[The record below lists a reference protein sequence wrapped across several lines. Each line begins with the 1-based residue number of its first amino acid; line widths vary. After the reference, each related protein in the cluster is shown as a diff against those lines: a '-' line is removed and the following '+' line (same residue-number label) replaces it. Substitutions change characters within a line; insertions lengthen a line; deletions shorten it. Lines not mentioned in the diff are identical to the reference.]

1 MGIVKKQSF
10 HNSLYLYIGLVLGSL
25 STIILFPSIFNS
37 HPEHLGLLQIIV
49 AYSTVA
55 STFSLLGSPQ
65 LLIRFFPIVKNKNQL
80 ITLAFLIPIVGF
92 LLLLFLFNIFKEDF
106 LLFVKPNS
114 LEKDEIRTYFLLKF
128 NFHLVFLL
136 VAFIALF
143 EVLSSLS
150 YSLLRSSVPIFLK
163 EVFLRTIN
171 ILFLILHWFEYIDF
185 PTFLKLYI
193 SSYLLITILL
203 TITIF
208 KNHSIRIKYSFNE
221 IKIKEVLTY
230 GLYVLLGGASA
241 ILVSKVDMVMIGKFV
256 GFKEVAYY
264 TIAFF
269 IGNVVR
275 IPARAIAA
283 ISIPLI
289 AKAWSNND
297 IKSIKDI
304 YVKSSINQL
313 ILGGL
318 IFLGLWI
325 NIDDGLSLL
334 PLKFKGGKL
343 IVLFISISQLFNIST
358 GLNGLI
364 ISNSKY
370 YKFDLYSNFILLLI
384 TFFTNFI
391 FIPVNSPLANYDIV
405 GINGAAFATALSVSF
420 YNTTKLIYLYWKLK
434 IQPFNIKTLYTILLL
449 ISIITLSY
457 FIPKFENLFVNISF
471 RSFFVLII
479 FLPFTYWLKLS
490 DDIIKIIRES
500 SLK

>member
-10 HNSLYLYIGLVLGSL
+10 HSSLYLYIGLALGSV
-25 STIILFPSIFNS
+25 STIILFPSVFNS

-65 LLIRFFPIVKNKNQL
+65 VLIRFFPIVKNKNQL
-80 ITLAFLIPIVGF
+80 ITLAFLVSIVGF
-92 LLLLFLFNIFKEDF
+92 LLLLLLFIIFKEDF
-106 LLFVKPNS
+106 LQFIKPYS
-114 LEKDEIRTYFLLKF
+114 LETDEIRTYFLLKS

-143 EVLSSLS
+143 EVFSSLS
-150 YSLLRSSVPIFLK
+150 FSLLRSSVPIFLK

-171 ILFLILHWFEYIDF
+171 ILFLILHWFEFIDF

-193 SSYLLITILL
+193 SSYLVMTILL
-203 TITIF
+203 SLTILKNYSF
-208 KNHSIRIKYSFNE
+208 KIKYSFDE
-221 IKIKEVLTY
+221 IKIKELLTY

-241 ILVSKVDMVMIGKFV
+241 ILVSKVDMIMIGKFV

-264 TIAFF
+264 TISFF

-283 ISIPLI
+283 ISMPLI

-297 IKSIKDI
+297 IKSIRDI

-313 ILGGL
+313 ILGGF
-318 IFLGLWI
+318 IFLGVWM

-343 IVLFISISQLFNIST
+343 IVLFISISQLFNVAT

-384 TFFTNFI
+384 TIFSNFI
-391 FIPVNSPLANYDIV
+391 FIPTNSPLANYDIV
-405 GINGAAFATALSVSF
+405 GINGAAFATALSVF
-420 YNTTKLIYLYWKLK
+420 IYNTIKLIYLYWKLK

-457 FIPKFENLFVNISF
+457 FIPKFENLFINISF
-471 RSFFVLII
+471 RSILILII
-479 FLPFTYWLKLS
+479 FIPIMYWLKLS
-490 DDIIKIIRES
+490 DDINKIIKDS
-500 SLK
+500 TLK

>member
-1 MGIVKKQSF
+1 M
-10 HNSLYLYIGLVLGSL
+10 
-25 STIILFPSIFNS
+25 
-37 HPEHLGLLQIIV
+37 
-49 AYSTVA
+49 
-55 STFSLLGSPQ
+55 
-65 LLIRFFPIVKNKNQL
+65 
-80 ITLAFLIPIVGF
+80 
-92 LLLLFLFNIFKEDF
+92 
-106 LLFVKPNS
+106 
-114 LEKDEIRTYFLLKF
+114 
-128 NFHLVFLL
+128 
-136 VAFIALF
+136 
-143 EVLSSLS
+143 
-150 YSLLRSSVPIFLK
+150 
-163 EVFLRTIN
+163 
-171 ILFLILHWFEYIDF
+171 
-185 PTFLKLYI
+185 
-193 SSYLLITILL
+193 TILL

-208 KNHSIRIKYSFNE
+208 KNHSIRIKYSFDE

-283 ISIPLI
+283 ISMPLI

-297 IKSIKDI
+297 INSIKDI

-391 FIPVNSPLANYDIV
+391 FIPINSPLANYDIV
-405 GINGAAFATALSVSF
+405 GINGAAFATALSVF
-420 YNTTKLIYLYWKLK
+420 IYNTTKLIYLYWKLK

-490 DDIIKIIRES
+490 DDINKIIRES